1 MYLDGRRKE
10 IIRWVE
16 QGLNDREIADR
27 CRVSRSTVR
36 YWRERNGI
44 ERPVKTDASQNNQQ
58 AIQPKPTLASES
70 TIRDGFD
77 DEDAAITL
85 RQ

>member
-1 MYLDGRRKE
+1 MYLDGSRKE

-27 CRVSRSTVR
+27 LRVSRSTVR

-44 ERPVKTDASQNNQQ
+44 MRPEKPKSAKTSAN
-58 AIQPKPTLASES
+58 
-70 TIRDGFD
+70 
-77 DEDAAITL
+77 ITV
-85 RQ
+85 QD